1 MADILETANKADRFN
16 TLVKAVEAAGLVD
29 MLKSTGPYTVFA
41 PVDTAFDRMPEG
53 ALDKLLQDIPKLKKI
68 LAYHVVPG
76 DVRSDNLIEIDEAP
90 TVEGS
95 VLVIDSSNGYKVNQ
109 AIVLQPDILADNGV
123 IHAIDSVVMPAIME
137 FWLKQFPLYNYAEGL
152 SDWYPLLFASA

>member
-1 MADILETANKADRFN
+1 MADIVETAANAGTFN

-29 MLKSTGPYTVFA
+29 LLKAEGPYTVFA
-41 PVDTAFDRMPEG
+41 PVDAAFDRMPEG

-76 DVRSDNLIEIDEAP
+76 DVRSDNLLEIDEAP

-123 IHAIDSVVMPAIME
+123 IHAIDSIVMPAIME
-137 FWLKQFPLYNYAEGL
+137 F
-152 SDWYPLLFASA
+152 